1 MLIVPLSGGPH
12 SGKTTTFEA
21 LKDIYPEA
29 YFVEEAAERLID
41 RELKKHEEDSDYE
54 PITPDRNYPAFQPL
68 VLEEQLGVE
77 REIPTDANLV
87 FSDRSLIDHIGYC
100 NLNGLSERVPEI
112 ERYSKLAD
120 YAFAFFCEPVG
131 EYKQTRIRRENPEE
145 AKATHDAIS
154 LAYDLSDVQT
164 VHLPAVSLEK
174 RLDIIAE
181 TLKLHRG

>member
-1 MLIVPLSGGPH
+1 
-12 SGKTTTFEA
+12 
-21 LKDIYPEA
+21 
-29 YFVEEAAERLID
+29 
-41 RELKKHEEDSDYE
+41 
-54 PITPDRNYPAFQPL
+54 
-68 VLEEQLGVE
+68 
-77 REIPTDANLV
+77 
-87 FSDRSLIDHIGYC
+87 
-100 NLNGLSERVPEI
+100 
-112 ERYSKLAD
+112 
-120 YAFAFFCEPVG
+120 VG